1 MRAVLRAALAAR
13 RSARPTDA
21 LSGEGTIFL
30 DFDFTVLAE
39 SVGASRAGY
48 HTPSTHRLKAD
59 TVPRNC
65 SSFAEIAAAHPPAG
79 RYGRLVL
86 LAPRCAGARGAAT
99 KFLDKRSQSGD
110 LAPSN
115 V

>member
-39 SVGASRAGY
+39 SVG
-48 HTPSTHRLKAD
+48 
-59 TVPRNC
+59 
-65 SSFAEIAAAHPPAG
+65 
-79 RYGRLVL
+79 RLVRVIIRRPL
-86 LAPRCAGARGAAT
+86 IG
-99 KFLDKRSQSGD
+99 
-110 LAPSN
+110 
-115 V
+115 